1 MNTSLSKILILCA
14 AVLWGTT
21 GTAQA
26 LASAEAHSV
35 AIGAVRL
42 AVGGLSLLAAC
53 LTQRK
58 NVDVRSLPILP
69 LAVAAASMAAYQPLF
84 FSAVITTGVAVGT
97 MVAIGSAPVLSGVL
111 DYIVYRKKPTKKWLL
126 ATVTGIIGCSCLLL
140 KKDTQIDVIGLGMA
154 IGAGASFACY
164 TTVNKKIVQ
173 HVDPQVGAS
182 LVFTAAAVLLIP
194 CWFMYDMSWLVSLN
208 GMGIA
213 LHLGI
218 LTTAIAYVLFST
230 ALKSV
235 QASTAVT
242 LSLAEPVTAFLLG
255 VFFLGES
262 LTLVNIC
269 GAALVFASLAFLTYS
284 PKSSLNQ
291 EVHI

>member
-1 MNTSLSKILILCA
+1 
-14 AVLWGTT
+14 
-21 GTAQA
+21 
-26 LASAEAHSV
+26 
-35 AIGAVRL
+35 
-42 AVGGLSLLAAC
+42 
-53 LTQRK
+53 
-58 NVDVRSLPILP
+58 
-69 LAVAAASMAAYQPLF
+69 MAAYQPLF
-84 FSAVITTGVAVGT
+84 FSAVIKTGVAVGT

-269 GAALVFASLAFLTYS
+269 GAALVLASLAFLTYS

>member
-58 NVDVRSLPILP
+58 NVDVRRLPILP

>member
-1 MNTSLSKILILCA
+1 
-14 AVLWGTT
+14 
-21 GTAQA
+21 
-26 LASAEAHSV
+26 
-35 AIGAVRL
+35 
-42 AVGGLSLLAAC
+42 
-53 LTQRK
+53 
-58 NVDVRSLPILP
+58 
-69 LAVAAASMAAYQPLF
+69 
-84 FSAVITTGVAVGT
+84 
-97 MVAIGSAPVLSGVL
+97 
-111 DYIVYRKKPTKKWLL
+111 TKKWLL
-126 ATVTGIIGCSCLLL
+126 ATFTGILGCCCLLL
-140 KKDTQIDVIGLGMA
+140 KKDSQIDVIGLGMA

-173 HVDPQVGAS
+173 YVDPQVGAS
-182 LVFTAAAVLLIP
+182 LVFTTAAVLLIP

-208 GMGIA
+208 GIGIA

-218 LTTAIAYVLFST
+218 LTTALAYVLFST

-235 QASTAVT
+235 HASTAVT

-255 VFFLGES
+255 VFLLGES

-269 GAALVFASLAFLTYS
+269 GAVLVFVSLAFLTYS

>member
-42 AVGGLSLLAAC
+42 AVGGLALLAAC
-53 LTQRK
+53 LIQK
-58 NVDVRSLPILP
+58 KKVDVRNLPVLP

-84 FSAVITTGVAVGT
+84 FSAVIKTGVAVGT

-126 ATVTGIIGCSCLLL
+126 ATFTGIIGCCSLLL
-140 KKDTQIDVIGLGMA
+140 KKDSQIDVIGLGMA

-182 LVFTAAAVLLIP
+182 LVFTTAAVLLIP

-208 GMGIA
+208 GIGIA

-218 LTTAIAYVLFST
+218 LTTALAYVLFST

-235 QASTAVT
+235 HASTAVT